1 MSTNGKA
8 LKNHQIIALAWE
20 ITGGFS
26 ALFKSADF
34 WLTVLIWGLCIGK
47 WTTSSWA
54 SNPISVLPNLL
65 GFTLGG
71 FAIFLGFGSE
81 SFKEQIADPDEKQA
95 PYMSVSAA
103 FLMVVF
109 VQVFSLLYALVGEA
123 LMVDTPGFLK
133 CVEPIIKGYLNPI
146 FWGIGYFFFLY
157 SIVLSLR
164 AAMRIFRLSRWYN
177 AFIVSEQKNK
187 ASDSPQ

>member
-1 MSTNGKA
+1 MSTAGKA
-8 LKNHQIIALAWE
+8 LKTHQIIALAWE
-20 ITGGFS
+20 ITGGFP
-26 ALFKSADF
+26 ALLRSADF

-47 WTTSSWA
+47 WTTNTWT

-81 SFKEQIADPDEKQA
+81 AFKEQIADPDEKRA

-103 FLMVVF
+103 FMIVVF
-109 VQVFSLLYALVGEA
+109 VQVFSLLYALVSEA
-123 LMVDTPGFLK
+123 LMVDAPDFLSFA
-133 CVEPIIKGYLNPI
+133 EPIIQRYLNPI
-146 FWGIGYFFFLY
+146 FWGIGYFFFLF

-164 AAMRIFRLSRWYN
+164 AAIRIFRLSRWYN
-177 AFIVSEQKNK
+177 AFIVSEQK
-187 ASDSPQ
+187 DTE